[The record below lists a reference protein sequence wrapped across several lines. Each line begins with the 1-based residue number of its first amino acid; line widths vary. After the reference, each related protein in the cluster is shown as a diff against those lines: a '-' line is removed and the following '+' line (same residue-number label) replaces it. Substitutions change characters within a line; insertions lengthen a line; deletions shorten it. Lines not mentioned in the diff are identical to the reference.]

1 VSGESSGQR
10 NPAARGQ
17 DRRGGRGSRSS
28 ATPTL
33 ITAILLGVLLIGAP
47 LACGAAHRPTL
58 LVTLGVAAL
67 LALATAW
74 LATRNKNN
82 LGTGIALA
90 TPLFFLVIA
99 AMQIVPLPAS
109 LRSLI
114 DPKGSALL
122 ALADLHGAQPLS
134 LDPPATYAELAKAAA
149 ALCVTLAALL
159 LASGRR
165 LRFVAPGLVAG
176 AGLAAMAVGLGH
188 RAAAEPL
195 IFGHFPTSGGL
206 LVGPFINPNHSAEFL
221 EISAFAALA
230 FAFSCTTAYGQ
241 RVWKILAAVLA
252 AGAISTLSRG
262 AVLALGAG
270 ALTWFVL
277 APRSDQG
284 EPLHRSRF
292 AALLLGL
299 VVVVG
304 VAIGLGGEMIIAEF
318 RGTSTEN
325 LSKLLV
331 WKDALSV
338 AFAHPAGIGLG
349 AFGRV
354 YPAYQALR
362 ALVWFQFVEDQ
373 PVGILI
379 EAGFA
384 GALIVAALV
393 LLGGR
398 RLWQQARSDRAE
410 ASLLAGL
417 VAVLA
422 HNLVDFGL
430 ELPGVLLP
438 FCAVLGTVFGRQSTA
453 SEGSRPSRSPMIFAA
468 AALAALIASAALLR
482 SPAARDFDA
491 LLQPPL
497 STDSRA
503 LAQAASLAHP
513 MDYAYALAEAR
524 LEPRGPQGTS
534 TQSRMRLLNR
544 AMLLCPLCL
553 GAHQEAARD
562 LWRLGRRQQA
572 LLEWKTVVTESR
584 GSLWPVLDELW
595 KGKAKPQEISTL
607 ADDQNRYD
615 ISRFLLAHGMTDAAR
630 STLTQAGTPQTGG
643 PKDAEFYLVQAQ
655 IALAAKDLPAAQ
667 KASQQALE
675 TAPHDTRA
683 ILLAV
688 DLALLQPDSRD
699 KALEIVEKGLRFTA
713 TDVDLN
719 RKRLALLMQTD
730 KWVAIDQAVAG
741 LREALALA
749 GAPSTE
755 ANIAA
760 AQAFERRGQYRR
772 AISEYQAAVGQQPED
787 LGLRLALGRAAES
800 SGSISTAV
808 DAYNDVLRKAPANAE
823 ARAALARILHDKKLL
838 EVNSISPPHTGGE
851 GN

>member
-1 VSGESSGQR
+1 
-10 NPAARGQ
+10 
-17 DRRGGRGSRSS
+17 
-28 ATPTL
+28 
-33 ITAILLGVLLIGAP
+33 
-47 LACGAAHRPTL
+47 
-58 LVTLGVAAL
+58 
-67 LALATAW
+67 
-74 LATRNKNN
+74 
-82 LGTGIALA
+82 
-90 TPLFFLVIA
+90 
-99 AMQIVPLPAS
+99 
-109 LRSLI
+109 
-114 DPKGSALL
+114 
-122 ALADLHGAQPLS
+122 
-134 LDPPATYAELAKAAA
+134 
-149 ALCVTLAALL
+149 
-159 LASGRR
+159 
-165 LRFVAPGLVAG
+165 
-176 AGLAAMAVGLGH
+176 
-188 RAAAEPL
+188 
-195 IFGHFPTSGGL
+195 
-206 LVGPFINPNHSAEFL
+206 
-221 EISAFAALA
+221 
-230 FAFSCTTAYGQ
+230 
-241 RVWKILAAVLA
+241 
-252 AGAISTLSRG
+252 
-262 AVLALGAG
+262 
-270 ALTWFVL
+270 
-277 APRSDQG
+277 
-284 EPLHRSRF
+284 
-292 AALLLGL
+292 
-299 VVVVG
+299 
-304 VAIGLGGEMIIAEF
+304 
-318 RGTSTEN
+318 
-325 LSKLLV
+325 
-331 WKDALSV
+331 
-338 AFAHPAGIGLG
+338 
-349 AFGRV
+349 
-354 YPAYQALR
+354 
-362 ALVWFQFVEDQ
+362 
-373 PVGILI
+373 
-379 EAGFA
+379 
-384 GALIVAALV
+384 
-393 LLGGR
+393 
-398 RLWQQARSDRAE
+398 
-410 ASLLAGL
+410 
-417 VAVLA
+417 
-422 HNLVDFGL
+422 
-430 ELPGVLLP
+430 
-438 FCAVLGTVFGRQSTA
+438 
-453 SEGSRPSRSPMIFAA
+453 
-468 AALAALIASAALLR
+468 
-482 SPAARDFDA
+482 
-491 LLQPPL
+491 
-497 STDSRA
+497 
-503 LAQAASLAHP
+503 
-513 MDYAYALAEAR
+513 
-524 LEPRGPQGTS
+524 
-534 TQSRMRLLNR
+534 
-544 AMLLCPLCL
+544 MLLCPLCL

-630 STLTQAGTPQTGG
+630 STLTQAGTPQAGG